1 LLEEKL
7 CTQVKINSRLSN
19 EISKSAAFIEK
30 LTAMLKRKR
39 MKDLPDV
46 PRLSVFEED
55 EISSI
60 KCLES
65 SFSQIECL
73 AKEIHKL
80 LRDEANILQ
89 KGVQQMIPPPDDLPT
104 GFSLTLG
111 DNDVQILFRIFLV
124 WSHQQRV
131 QLPTQKCH

>member
-1 LLEEKL
+1 
-7 CTQVKINSRLSN
+7 
-19 EISKSAAFIEK
+19 
-30 LTAMLKRKR
+30 

-80 LRDEANILQ
+80 LRDEANMLQ
-89 KGVQQMIPPPDDLPT
+89 KGVQQIIQPPDDLPN

-111 DNDVQILFRIFLV
+111 ENDVQLINRTFLD
-124 WSHQQRV
+124 WSQLQQRA
-131 QLPTQKCH
+131 QLLIQNYH